1 MNKERR
7 KELSKAIGHLE
18 KAKGE
23 IESAKEIIETCK
35 DEEEEA
41 YDCLPE
47 SLQEGERGDMMQEN
61 IDSLDEAFS
70 VIEDWPDDIDEA
82 ISSVQEA
89 IDR

>member
-7 KELSKAIGHLE
+7 KELSKAICHLE

-35 DEEEEA
+35 YEEEEA

-47 SLQEGERGDMMQEN
+47 SLQEGEKGDMMQEN

-70 VIEDWPDDIDEA
+70 IIEDWPDDIDEA

>member
-35 DEEEEA
+35 DEEQES
-41 YDCLPE
+41 YDALPE
-47 SLQEGERGDMMQEN
+47 GVQDSERGEIMSDN
-61 IDSLDEAFS
+61 VDGLDEAFS

-82 ISSVQEA
+82 IRSVQEA